1 MADKNFTVDDI
12 INEYSGKT
20 SNNRKGE
27 DTLDLDKLIQSL
39 EHHDRESVSPAAQKI
54 SPKTEMIEDVLE
66 IGDNSYAFM
75 PAEEG
80 AEPEQAAGAVPSPEP
95 APVPEPVERYVIPT
109 PVQPEP
115 EIAPV
120 VPETTHE
127 NKGMSETAVISE
139 ILSSSLVKNAGP
151 IVNIEED
158 LGLRHAKDTEQGT
171 DVIERVLEDDPVAH
185 VTVTPEPVAEV
196 EKPEPATFA
205 EKHEPEPEKAAPEP
219 EIKAVEE
226 TIHRTEPP
234 IKPLRENGS
243 NTAIMEGLLKLK
255 KERGTQKRRESK
267 VPPINRASIDDI
279 ELDIDE
285 KLLPNTEIGLDEN
298 ASEEERL
305 QYLNAKRRERV
316 KQFVI
321 SGEEEE
327 APKKD
332 DVADFMSF
340 EQAKD
345 MAGNIAS
352 LKASLVVRLCVLLI
366 TSIVSAYISFANDAG
381 LPLIALLSK
390 AENQGMPF
398 LFVNVILGLAAC
410 FVSYTVLMV
419 GMKKL
424 FTLKADS
431 DSLAAVSAILSIGTG
446 IALLTDTE
454 LVQLSV
460 ANIYISVSIIGLL
473 INTVGKLL
481 IVTRTERNFQYVSGG
496 YSKYAVM
503 HIDDEDVASKFTKGA
518 LTDFPSLTTSR
529 KTEFVSDFIKNSY
542 SADMTD
548 AFCRYFV
555 PIITLISLVVGLI
568 SAILHPEEANT
579 ATRIALFAFS
589 CAAGTYALCSSAGM
603 MLVTNIPL
611 AKASRK
617 YMQQSAVMLGYS
629 AVDKFSDTNS
639 ILIDAVDLF
648 PDGMV
653 EIVNIKPT
661 KKTPIED
668 GIIYAA
674 SLCCQTESILKPTFY
689 KMIKGKTEMLFP
701 VESYIYEDGLGLSGW
716 IQNKRVLFG
725 NRALMEAHSIA
736 GLPTPEK
743 EEQYLKEDA
752 SLQYLSIAGSLA
764 MIFVVKLN
772 TSVTVAKALRDCER
786 QNLTVI
792 LRSVDSLLSITRIA
806 ELFGVAPNM
815 FKLLPFRYHSDYDAC
830 TSYIEKMSSP
840 MIYSGHFAS
849 LAMLLTGVKR
859 LQKSAAVGV
868 AIQMLSAILGV
879 ILAVVLALVGIFTS
893 VLNASTVIAYTLVFV
908 LITAIVQAFAKT

>member
-20 SNNRKGE
+20 TGRHVSDE
-27 DTLDLDKLIQSL
+27 SLDLDSIIKSL
-39 EHHDRESVSPAAQKI
+39 GHHDKEAVNPQAQKVG
-54 SPKTEMIEDVLE
+54 PKTEMIEDVLE
-66 IGDNSYAFM
+66 IGDNSYAFT
-75 PAEEG
+75 PAEEDES
-80 AEPEQAAGAVPSPEP
+80 AEPTHAPAPIP
-95 APVPEPVERYVIPT
+95 APVPKPEPEPVHVH
-109 PVQPEP
+109 VPEP
-115 EIAPV
+115 EIPSVRPAPE
-120 VPETTHE
+120 PKEPA
-127 NKGMSETAVISE
+127 GMSETAVISE
-139 ILSSSLVKNAGP
+139 LLSTLKK
-151 IVNIEED
+151 EEKPEPAQELDID
-158 LGLRHAKDTEQGT
+158 LGLRHAKETEQGT
-171 DVIERVLEDDPVAH
+171 DVIERVLEDIPVEH
-185 VTVTPEPVAEV
+185 VE
-196 EKPEPATFA
+196 
-205 EKHEPEPEKAAPEP
+205 AAPEP
-219 EIKAVEE
+219 APEPEPAPAPVPEKASEPQIKAVED
-226 TIHRTEPP
+226 TIHRTEQP
-234 IKPLRENGS
+234 IRPLRENGS
-243 NTAIMEGLLKLK
+243 NTAIMEGLMKLK

-279 ELDIDE
+279 DLDIGE

-298 ASEEERL
+298 ATEEERL

-327 APKKD
+327 PVKQD
-332 DVADFMSF
+332 EVADFTSF
-340 EQAKD
+340 EQAHD
-345 MAGNIAS
+345 MAANIAS

-366 TSIVSAYISFANDAG
+366 ASIVSSYIAFANDAG

-398 LFVNVILGLAAC
+398 LFVNVVLGLAAC

-460 ANIYISVSIIGLL
+460 ANVYISVSIIGLL

-518 LTDFPSLTTSR
+518 LTDFPSLTTAR

-548 AFCRYFV
+548 AFCKYYV
-555 PIITLISLVVGLI
+555 PIITVISLVVGLI
-568 SAILHPEEANT
+568 TALLHPAEVNT
-579 ATRIALFAFS
+579 GTRMLLFGLS
-589 CAAGTYALCSSAGM
+589 CAAGTYAICSAAGM

-611 AKASRK
+611 AKASKK
-617 YMQQSAVMLGYS
+617 YMQSSAVMLGYS
-629 AVDKFSDTNS
+629 AVDKFADTNS
-639 ILIDAVDLF
+639 VLVDAVDLF

-653 EIVNIKPT
+653 EIINIKPT

-725 NRALMEAHSIA
+725 NRALMESHSIE

-743 EEQYLKEDA
+743 EAQYAKDDA
-752 SLQYLSIAGSLA
+752 SLQYLSIGGSLA
-764 MIFVVKLN
+764 MIFVVSLKA
-772 TSVTVAKALRDCER
+772 SVNVAKALRDCEK

-792 LRSVDSLLSITRIA
+792 LRSVDSLLSISRIA

-840 MIYSGHFAS
+840 MIYSGHFAA
-849 LAMLLTGVKR
+849 LAQLITGAKR
-859 LQKSAAVGV
+859 LQKSATVGI
-868 AIQMLSAILGV
+868 AIQMLSAVLGV
-879 ILAVVLALVGIFTS
+879 ILSVVLALVGIFTG
-893 VLNASTVIAYTLVFV
+893 VLNASTVIAYTLVFM
-908 LITAIVQAFAKT
+908 LITAVVQAIAKT

>member
-20 SNNRKGE
+20 ANRHISDE
-27 DTLDLDKLIQSL
+27 TLELDALIKSL
-39 EHHDRESVSPAAQKI
+39 EHRDQDAAVPQAQKVG
-54 SPKTEMIEDVLE
+54 PKTEMIEDVLE
-66 IGDNSYAFM
+66 IGDNSYAFT
-75 PAEEG
+75 PSEEDG
-80 AEPEQAAGAVPSPEP
+80 EP
-95 APVPEPVERYVIPT
+95 AAAPIAPPAPEPVQVHT
-109 PVQPEP
+109 PEPEPVHAAKPEP
-115 EIAPV
+115 EIPIARPAAE
-120 VPETTHE
+120 PRERTD
-127 NKGMSETAVISE
+127 MSETAVISE
-139 ILSSSLVKNAGP
+139 LLSTLKKQEIPAEKQAP
-151 IVNIEED
+151 AEEIEID
-158 LGLRHAKDTEQGT
+158 LGLRHAKETEQGT
-171 DVIERVLEDDPVAH
+171 GVLERVLDNNPAPV
-185 VTVTPEPVAEV
+185 PQ
-196 EKPEPATFA
+196 
-205 EKHEPEPEKAAPEP
+205 PEPERAAPEKDHEP
-219 EIKAVEE
+219 QIRAVED
-226 TIHRTEPP
+226 TIHRTEQP
-234 IKPLRENGS
+234 IRPLRENGS
-243 NTAIMEGLLKLK
+243 NTAIMEGLMKLK

-267 VPPINRASIDDI
+267 VPPVNRASIDDI
-279 ELDIDE
+279 DLNIDA
-285 KLLPNTEIGLDEN
+285 KILPNTEIGLDEN
-298 ASEEERL
+298 ATEEERL

-321 SGEEEE
+321 SGEDEE
-327 APKKD
+327 PVKKD
-332 DVADFMSF
+332 EVADFTSF

-345 MAGNIAS
+345 MAANIAS

-366 TSIVSAYISFANDAG
+366 TSIVSAYVAFANDMG

-398 LFVNVILGLAAC
+398 LFVNVVLGLAAC

-419 GMKKL
+419 GLKKL

-454 LVQLSV
+454 LVQLSIV
-460 ANIYISVSIIGLL
+460 NIYISVSIIGLL
-473 INTVGKLL
+473 VNTMGKLL

-548 AFCRYFV
+548 AFCKYYV
-555 PIITLISLVVGLI
+555 PIITLISLVVGI
-568 SAILHPEEANT
+568 ITAFLHPDEVNT
-579 ATRIALFAFS
+579 GTRMLLHGLS
-589 CAAGTYALCSSAGM
+589 CAAGTYAICSAAGM

-611 AKASRK
+611 AKASKK
-617 YMQQSAVMLGYS
+617 YMQSSAVMLGYS
-629 AVDKFSDTNS
+629 AVDKFADTNS
-639 ILIDAVDLF
+639 LLIDSVDLF

-653 EIVNIKPT
+653 EIINIKPT

-674 SLCCQTESILKPTFY
+674 SLCCQTESILRPTFY

-725 NRALMEAHSIA
+725 NRALMESHSIE

-743 EEQYLKEDA
+743 EAQYQKGDA

-764 MIFVVKLN
+764 MIFVVSLKA
-772 TSVTVAKALRDCER
+772 SVNVAKALRDCEK

-792 LRSVDSLLSITRIA
+792 LRSVDSLLSISRIA
-806 ELFGVAPNM
+806 ELFAVAPNM
-815 FKLLPFRYHSDYDAC
+815 FKLLPFRYHSEYDAC
-830 TSYIEKMSSP
+830 TSYVEKMSSP
-840 MIYSGHFAS
+840 MIYSGHFAA
-849 LAMLLTGVKR
+849 LAQLLTGAKR
-859 LQKSAAVGV
+859 LQKSATVGIAV
-868 AIQMLSAILGV
+868 QMLSAILGV
-879 ILAVVLALVGIFTS
+879 ILSVVLALVGIFTG

-908 LITAIVQAFAKT
+908 VITAIVQAIAKT